1 MSIDI
6 RFIDIHCVEDG
17 KRRGLQ
23 VEVTARIDGGGCL
36 DRAAMQELR
45 GDIYE
50 CLNSKLPKCLEYK
63 GVR

>member
-1 MSIDI
+1 MSIDV
-6 RFIDIHCVEDG
+6 RFVDIHCVEDG

-23 VEVTARIDGGGCL
+23 VGVTARTDGGGCL

-45 GDIYE
+45 GALYE
-50 CLNSKLPKCLEYK
+50 CLNSKLPKCLKDK